1 MKWNRIAAGFLLY
14 GAGIFLSAC
23 ARRAAAPPP
32 EAVPVT
38 AASVER
44 KSVPVEVTAIGHVE
58 AHSTVGVKSQVNGTL
73 MSVGFREGQ
82 DVKQGDLLFRIDPR
96 PFEATLAQAQAN
108 LARDRAQ
115 ARNAASEIGRY
126 ETLVEKDYVTREQY
140 DQVKANAEALA
151 STVQAS
157 EAAVENARL
166 QLSWCTIA
174 APISGRTGGL
184 LLHAGNVVKAN
195 DDKPMVIINEIQPVY
210 VTFASPEAFLADL
223 QGRPGRAP
231 LSVMAA
237 PAGDPSHPRAG
248 QLSFIDNAVDP
259 TTGTITAKA
268 TFPNVD
274 GSLWPGQYAN
284 VTVVL
289 RSEPNAVVVP
299 SPAVQTGQSGSYVY
313 VIKADSTVESRPVA
327 IERTQGTLSVVSKG
341 LAPGEQVVTDG
352 QLRLTPGIRV
362 EVKKPAEAAS

>member
-1 MKWNRIAAGFLLY
+1 MKWNRIAAGCLLY
-14 GAGIFLSAC
+14 GAGISFSAC

-38 AASVER
+38 AAPVER
-44 KSVPVEVTAIGHVE
+44 RSVPVEVTAIGHVE

-82 DVKQGDLLFRIDPR
+82 DVRKGDLLFRIDPR
-96 PFEATLAQAQAN
+96 PFEAALAQARAN

-115 ARNAASEIGRY
+115 AKNAASEIGRY
-126 ETLVEKDYVTREQY
+126 EALVEKDYVTREQY

-151 STVQAS
+151 STVQAG

-174 APISGRTGGL
+174 APISGRTGSL

-195 DDKPMVIINEIQPVY
+195 DDKPMVVINEIHPVY
-210 VTFASPEAFLADL
+210 VTFASPESFLADL
-223 QGRPGRAP
+223 RSHPSRAP
-231 LSVMAA
+231 LPVSAA
-237 PAGDPSHPRAG
+237 PSNDPSRRRTG
-248 QLSFIDNAVDP
+248 ELSFIDNAVDP

-268 TFPNVD
+268 TFGNED
-274 GSLWPGQYAN
+274 GTLWPGQYVN

-289 RSEPNAVVVP
+289 RNEPDAVVVP
-299 SPAVQTGQSGSYVY
+299 SPAVQTGQNGPYVY

-327 IERTQGTLSVVSKG
+327 IARTQGTLSVVSKG

-352 QLRLTPGIRV
+352 QLRLTPGVRV
-362 EVKKPAEAAS
+362 EVKAPPERAS

>member
-1 MKWNRIAAGFLLY
+1 MKWNRIAAGCLLC
-14 GAGIFLSAC
+14 GGLAIASC

-38 AASVER
+38 AAPVER
-44 KSVPVEVTAIGHVE
+44 RSIPVEVTAIGHVE
-58 AHSTVGVKSQVNGTL
+58 AHSTVGVKSQVSGTL

-82 DVKQGDLLFRIDPR
+82 DVRQGDLLFRIDPR
-96 PFEATLAQAQAN
+96 PFEATLAQARAN

-115 ARNAASEIGRY
+115 ARNAESEIGRY
-126 ETLVEKDYVTREQY
+126 EALVQKDYVTREQY

-166 QLSWCTIA
+166 QLSWCTIT
-174 APISGRTGGL
+174 APISGRTGSL

-195 DDKPMVIINEIQPVY
+195 DDKPMVVINEIQPVY
-210 VTFASPEAFLADL
+210 VTFASPESFLSDL
-223 QGRPGRAP
+223 QARPHRAP
-231 LSVMAA
+231 LPVKAA
-237 PAGDPSHPRAG
+237 PPGDPSHPRAG
-248 QLSFIDNAVDP
+248 ELSFVDNAVDP

-274 GSLWPGQYAN
+274 GSLWPGQYVN

-289 RSEPNAVVVP
+289 KTEPDAVVVP

-313 VIKADSTVESRPVA
+313 VIKADSTVESRPVSV
-327 IERTQGTLSVVSKG
+327 ERTQGTLSIVSKG
-341 LAPGEQVVTDG
+341 VVPGEQVVTDG
-352 QLRLTPGIRV
+352 QLRLTPGVRV
-362 EVKKPAEAAS
+362 EVKKAGERVS

>member
-1 MKWNRIAAGFLLY
+1 MKWNRIAAGGLLSA
-14 GAGIFLSAC
+14 AGIAFSGC
-23 ARRAAAPPP
+23 ARRVAPPPP

-82 DVKQGDLLFRIDPR
+82 DVRQGDLLFRIDPR
-96 PFEATLAQAQAN
+96 PFDAALAQARAN

-115 ARNAASEIGRY
+115 ARNAESEIGRY
-126 ETLVEKDYVTREQY
+126 EALVQKDYVTREQY

-166 QLSWCTIA
+166 QLSWCTIS
-174 APISGRTGGL
+174 APISGRTGSL

-195 DDKPMVIINEIQPVY
+195 DDKPMVVINEVQPVY
-210 VTFASPEAFLADL
+210 VTFASPESFLAEL
-223 QGRPGRAP
+223 QGRPHRAP
-231 LSVMAA
+231 LSVKAA
-237 PAGDPSHPRAG
+237 PPGDPSHPRTG
-248 QLSFIDNAVDP
+248 ELSFVDNAVDP

-268 TFPNVD
+268 TFANTD
-274 GSLWPGQYAN
+274 ASLWPGQYVN

-289 RSEPNAVVVP
+289 KTEPDAVVVP

-313 VIKADSTVESRPVA
+313 VIKADSTVESRPISV
-327 IERTQGTLSVVSKG
+327 ERTQGPLSIVSKG
-341 LAPGEQVVTDG
+341 LAAGEQVVTDG
-352 QLRLTPGIRV
+352 QLRLTPGVRV
-362 EVKKPAEAAS
+362 EVKKAAERAS

>member
-1 MKWNRIAAGFLLY
+1 MKWNRIAAGCLLY
-14 GAGIFLSAC
+14 GVGFSLSAC
-23 ARRAAAPPP
+23 ARRVAPPPP

-140 DQVKANAEALA
+140 DQVKATAEALA

-166 QLSWCTIA
+166 LLSWCTIT
-174 APISGRTGGL
+174 APISGRTGSL

-195 DDKPMVIINEIQPVY
+195 DDKPMVVINEIQPVY

-231 LSVMAA
+231 LAVMAA
-237 PAGDPSHPRAG
+237 PAGDPSHPRKG
-248 QLSFIDNAVDP
+248 ELSFVDNAVDA
-259 TTGTITAKA
+259 TTGTITLKA
-268 TFPNVD
+268 TYDNRD
-274 GSLWPGQYAN
+274 SALWPGQYVNVAVTLATRAN
-284 VTVVL
+284 SIVI
-289 RSEPNAVVVP
+289 PAQ
-299 SPAVQTGQSGSYVY
+299 AVQNSQRGQYVFVVKNDNGVEMRTVSIAQAIDQQL
-313 VIKADSTVESRPVA
+313 VIDK
-327 IERTQGTLSVVSKG
+327 GVS
-341 LAPGEQVVTDG
+341 AGETVVTDG
-352 QLRLTPGIRV
+352 QLKLTPKSKV
-362 EVKKPAEAAS
+362 EVKQSL